1 VSPSTIE
8 CVLTNGHLDHCGWL
22 PLLVNQGF
30 SGKIYCSNPTM
41 AIAKLILMD
50 SAKIQEEEAKNK

>member
-1 VSPSTIE
+1 LVGYP
-8 CVLTNGHLDHCGWL
+8 
-22 PLLVNQGF
+22 LVNQGF

-50 SAKIQEEEAKNK
+50 SAKIQEEEGKANKEKYSKHEIAK